1 MAMPEVA
8 AMPAT
13 VTTATVTTATVT
25 TATVTTA
32 MTAAAMTA
40 AATTAAAVTAALG
53 LCSHVSRRHHQARH
67 APTVARQ
74 YTPTRAPVANRP
86 VKNLRALFC
95 PFPVISFH
103 LSVL

>member
-13 VTTATVTTATVT
+13 VTTATVTNA
-25 TATVTTA
+25 AMPTA

-40 AATTAAAVTAALG
+40 AVTAAVTAALG

-74 YTPTRAPVANRP
+74 YTPTRAPVAIRP
-86 VKNLRALFC
+86 VKNLRALIF

>member
-13 VTTATVTTATVT
+13 VTTAA
-25 TATVTTA
+25 VTTA

-40 AATTAAAVTAALG
+40 AAMTAAAVTAALG
-53 LCSHVSRRHHQARH
+53 LCSHVSHHQARH